1 VVIADAAG
9 IVIAIILLW
18 VAAQFFGG
26 RFSHFPYSG
35 QQGCIT
41 VVIAMLLMLAVYL
54 FGIAP

>member
-1 VVIADAAG
+1 MIADVTG
-9 IVIAIILLW
+9 IVIGIILLW

-41 VVIAMLLMLAVYL
+41 VVIAMLLMLAAYV
-54 FGIAP
+54 FGITP

>member
-1 VVIADAAG
+1 MIADVTG

-41 VVIAMLLMLAVYL
+41 VAIAMLLMLAVYV
-54 FGIAP
+54 FGITP

>member
-1 VVIADAAG
+1 MIADVSG

-35 QQGCIT
+35 QQGCIMMT
-41 VVIAMLLMLAVYL
+41 IAMLLMLAVYV
-54 FGIAP
+54 FGLAP